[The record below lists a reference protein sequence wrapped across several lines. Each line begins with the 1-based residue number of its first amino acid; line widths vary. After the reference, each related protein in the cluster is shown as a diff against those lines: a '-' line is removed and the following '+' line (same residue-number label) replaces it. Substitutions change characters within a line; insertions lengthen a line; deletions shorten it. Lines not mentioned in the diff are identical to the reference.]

1 MQTLMHFVA
10 ITGIMLLYYFLPV
23 IIFYYILYVRN
34 KTKWLPLKIQK
45 KQPGNEQMRREL
57 KLSLIALA
65 IFSVAVFFMYEAS
78 MRGYTRVYFNIN
90 EYSWWYFGLS
100 FFLNVFVNDSL
111 FYWTHRFM
119 HLSWV
124 FPYIH
129 LGHHRFKT
137 PTPFGT
143 LAFDPLESVLHSLTY
158 ILLIFIIPVHPIIF
172 FAFHAYNQLANVAG
186 HCGYE
191 LMPEKMHRHWF
202 FNWQNTITNHDTHHK
217 KFNCNYGN
225 YFLIWD
231 ILMNTLDK
239 KKTKLKKETITAAT
253 IKIEETHLCTLK
265 SFL

>member
-1 MQTLMHFVA
+1 MQMLIHLAA
-10 ITGIMLLYYFLPV
+10 IIGIMLLYYFLPV
-23 IIFYYILYVRN
+23 TFFYYILYVRN
-34 KTKWLPLKIQK
+34 KAKWLPLKIQK
-45 KQPGNEQMRREL
+45 KQPGNEQLRREL

-65 IFSVAVFFMYEAS
+65 IFSVAVLFMYEATVRS
-78 MRGYTRVYFNIN
+78 YTRIYFNIN
-90 EYSWWYFGLS
+90 EYGWFYFGLS
-100 FFLNVFVNDSL
+100 FLLNVLVNDSL
-111 FYWTHRFM
+111 FYWMHRFM
-119 HLSWV
+119 HLKQV

-129 LGHHRFKT
+129 VGHHRFKT

-143 LAFDPLESVLHSLTY
+143 LAFDPLESVLHCLTY
-158 ILLIFIIPVHPIIF
+158 ILLIFIIPIHPIMF

-231 ILMNTLDK
+231 MLMNTLDK
-239 KKTKLKKETITAAT
+239 KTALKK
-253 IKIEETHLCTLK
+253 
-265 SFL
+265 